1 MRLKFVV
8 PLIALAALATVLA
21 VGVKRSPEKS
31 TIKSA
36 LLGKPAPAFSLPSLT
51 DPAAQVSAAQF
62 AGQPYVLNVWGT
74 WCPECRAEHDM
85 LMQAAAEQ
93 RLPLVGLNWKDDN
106 AAALAWL
113 AQLGN
118 PYTAVAVDR
127 DGRTAIDFGVYG
139 APETFLIDE
148 QGVVVHRHVG
158 ALTRE
163 VWERDFLA
171 RLPAGASPGGAS

>member
-1 MRLKFVV
+1 
-8 PLIALAALATVLA
+8 
-21 VGVKRSPEKS
+21 
-31 TIKSA
+31 
-36 LLGKPAPAFSLPSLT
+36 
-51 DPAAQVSAAQF
+51 
-62 AGQPYVLNVWGT
+62 
-74 WCPECRAEHDM
+74 M

-118 PYTAVAVDR
+118 PYAAVAVDQE
-127 DGRTAIDFGVYG
+127 GRTAIDFGVYG
-139 APETFLIDE
+139 APETFLIDA

>member
-31 TIKSA
+31 TIQSA

-113 AQLGN
+113 AQ
-118 PYTAVAVDR
+118 T
-127 DGRTAIDFGVYG
+127 
-139 APETFLIDE
+139 
-148 QGVVVHRHVG
+148 
-158 ALTRE
+158 
-163 VWERDFLA
+163 
-171 RLPAGASPGGAS
+171 